1 MPSNQASD
9 LTSSRPSPEA
19 LLASASAEHRGRL
32 KIFLGAAPGVGK
44 TYEMLTAG
52 HARRREGI
60 DVVVGIAETHKRA
73 ETEALLEGFEI
84 VPRRQ
89 VPYRDRTLEEMD
101 IDAILKRKPQLVLV
115 DELAHTNAP
124 GSRHEKRYQDVEE
137 LLEAGIDV
145 YATLNIQHLE
155 SLNDVVAQITT
166 VRVRETLP
174 DQVIDKADEVEL
186 IDLTPK
192 DLIQRLHEGKV
203 YVPEVAQR
211 ALGHY
216 FSEGNLTALR
226 ELSLRRT
233 AQRVDDQMLTYMQAH
248 AIPGPWAAGERIL
261 VCVNEHPSAAGL
273 IRYARRAADRLQARW
288 VALYVESPRYH
299 QLSETEKNRVA
310 QTMRLAERLG
320 ATAVTLPGGN
330 IAEDVLDYA
339 RANNITQVIIG
350 KSRRSRWFELLHGSV
365 VDRLVRKS
373 GAIGVHVLANEALE
387 AEEGASAT
395 GFAAPAFTPLPYVE
409 GTILVALAT
418 AIGFFF
424 DRQIDLPNISMIFI
438 PVVLYSAIRHGLLPS
453 LWATLV
459 STLAY
464 NFFFLDPLYTLTI
477 KDPQNVVALL
487 FLLVVAVI
495 ASQLAARTRTQAQA
509 ARRQAASTAALYG
522 FSRKIAGI
530 GIMDDLLWAVAHQ
543 IAAMLKVHVV
553 LLLPESG
560 ELQVRVGYPP
570 EEELD
575 EADLAAAKWSWSHG
589 QPAGRSS
596 DTLPGAKRLFL
607 PLRTE
612 RGLVGIMG
620 LDRPPS
626 EIRAEATL
634 LSPDER
640 RLLDALADQAAV
652 AIERITLAADIDQ
665 ARVTGET
672 ERMRSALLTSISHDL
687 KTPLASIIGS
697 ITSLRKFWPTF
708 DEKTRD
714 GLLETVQDEAE
725 RLTRF
730 VGNVLDMTRL
740 EAKSVAPQMQSIDV
754 AEMLGIVAGDA
765 RRALP
770 AHRLQIDVAPGLPPA
785 LMDPHLF
792 RQVMFNLLD
801 NAAKYAAGGE
811 IRIAAH
817 SIAQGIAIEVAD
829 EGPGIPPGDLTR
841 IFDKF
846 FRIQVGDR
854 RRAGTGLGLSI
865 CKGFVEAMGGSIV
878 AENRTDKSGALFR
891 VTLQAAPQTA
901 IIPPHDEDSDR

>member
-1 MPSNQASD
+1 MPSTQANDSG
-9 LTSSRPSPEA
+9 SGRPSPEA
-19 LLASASAEHRGRL
+19 LLTGAADHHGRL

-44 TYEMLTAG
+44 TYEMLSAG
-52 HARRREGI
+52 RARRKEGI
-60 DVVVGIAETHKRA
+60 DVVIGIAETHKRA

-84 VPRRQ
+84 IPRRA
-89 VPYRDRTLEEMD
+89 VPYRDRALDEMD
-101 IDAILKRKPQLVLV
+101 IDAILARKPKLALV

-174 DQVIDKADEVEL
+174 DHVIDKADEVEL

-248 AIPGPWAAGERIL
+248 AISGPWAAGERIL

-288 VALYVESPRYH
+288 VALYVETPRYH
-299 QLSETEKNRVA
+299 QLSEAQRDRVA
-310 QTMRLAERLG
+310 QTLRLAERLG
-320 ATAVTLPGGN
+320 ATAVTLPGRD
-330 IAEDVLDYA
+330 IAADLLDYA
-339 RANNITQVIIG
+339 RANNITQIIIG

-365 VDRLVRKS
+365 VDALVRRS
-373 GAIGVHVLANEALE
+373 GHIGIQVLAADAAE
-387 AEEGASAT
+387 AETSGRSTAM
-395 GFAAPAFTPLPYVE
+395 AAPFDPAPY
-409 GTILVALAT
+409 GIAAILVAIAT

-453 LWATLV
+453 LWATLL

-464 NFFFLDPLYTLTI
+464 NFFFTEPLYTLSI
-477 KDPQNVVALL
+477 HDPSNVVAVL
-487 FLLVVAVI
+487 FLLLVAVI
-495 ASQLAARTRTQAQA
+495 ASQLAAQSRAQAQA

-530 GIMDDLLWAVAHQ
+530 GTMDDLLWAVAHQ
-543 IAAMLKVHVV
+543 IAAMLKAHVV

-570 EEELD
+570 EDELD

-620 LDRPPS
+620 LDRP
-626 EIRAEATL
+626 AEGPL

-687 KTPLASIIGS
+687 KTPLAAIIGS
-697 ITSLRKFWPTF
+697 ITSLRKFWPSF
-708 DEKTRD
+708 DEATRD
-714 GLLETVQDEAE
+714 DLLETVQDEAE

-740 EAKSVAPQMQSIDV
+740 EANSVAPKLEAIDV

-770 AHRLQIDVAPGLPPA
+770 AQPLTVDVPADLPPA
-785 LMDPHLF
+785 LMDPNLF

-801 NAAKYAAGGE
+801 NAAKYAGDAE
-811 IRIAAH
+811 INIKAR
-817 SIAQGIAIEVAD
+817 STAQGIAIEVAD
-829 EGPGIPPGDLTR
+829 EGPGIPPGDLDR

-846 FRIQVGDR
+846 SRIQVGDR

-865 CKGFVEAMGGSIV
+865 CKGFVEAMGGSIH
-878 AENRTDKSGALFR
+878 AENRTDRTGALFR
-891 VTLQAAPQTA
+891 VTLQAAPQTD
-901 IIPPHDEDSDR
+901 IITPHDEDPDR